1 MAATILLLDN
11 DLRLLTH
18 LSERLTYLGY
28 DVTTASRVHDAVLKG
43 IVVTPHLFVCD
54 VMMPELN
61 GWEFKR
67 LLAQIP
73 SLATVP
79 ILFLSTHD
87 TLPAEL
93 YDPTVGLVEV
103 LKKPYSGESLVTA
116 VAGLL
121 ARQAGRVRLMA
132 QPLTGSLALDGA
144 SQVELCHVLALRAI
158 DGVVRLSWP
167 AGTAEWTWSRGR
179 LIDAASANESGEEA
193 FHAPMTAPASSL
205 AVVVDPPPPVPP
217 RPTITKPLAILI
229 AETLRRHVQG
239 EDDSP
244 RSGVGTARRMETDA
258 EFLERLAATG
268 LIRRT
273 TPAASGR

>member
-1 MAATILLLDN
+1 VAAKILLLDN

-43 IVVTPHLFVCD
+43 IVVTPDLFVCD

-79 ILFLSTHD
+79 ILFLSTHNI
-87 TLPAEL
+87 LPAEL

-103 LKKPYSGESLVTA
+103 LKKPYAGEALVAA
-116 VAGLL
+116 VASLL
-121 ARQAGRVRLMA
+121 ARQAGRVRLMT

-144 SQVELCHVLALRAI
+144 SQIELCHVLVLRAT
-158 DGVVRLSWP
+158 DSVVRLSWP
-167 AGTAEWTWSRGR
+167 GGTAEWTWSRAR
-179 LIDAASANESGEEA
+179 LIDAATADESGEEA
-193 FHAPMTAPASSL
+193 FYAAMTAPPSSL
-205 AVVVDPPPPVPP
+205 AVVVEPPPPVPP
-217 RPTITKPLAILI
+217 RPTITKPLATLI
-229 AETLRRHVQG
+229 AEALRRRAQG
-239 EDDSP
+239 EDDP
-244 RSGVGTARRMETDA
+244 TRAGAGTARRLETDA

-268 LIRRT
+268 LIRRI
-273 TPAASGR
+273 TPVASGR

>member
-1 MAATILLLDN
+1 VAAKILLLDN

-43 IVVTPHLFVCD
+43 IVVTPDLFVCD

-79 ILFLSTHD
+79 ILFLSTHNI
-87 TLPAEL
+87 LPAEL

-103 LKKPYSGESLVTA
+103 LKKPYAGEALVAA
-116 VAGLL
+116 VASLL
-121 ARQAGRVRLMA
+121 ARQAGRVRLMT

-144 SQVELCHVLALRAI
+144 SQIELCHVLVLRAT

-167 AGTAEWTWSRGR
+167 AGTAAWTWSRAR
-179 LIDAASANESGEEA
+179 LIDAATADESGEEA
-193 FHAPMTAPASSL
+193 FYAAMTAPASSL
-205 AVVVDPPPPVPP
+205 AVVVEPPPPVPP
-217 RPTITKPLAILI
+217 RPTITKPLATLI
-229 AETLRRHVQG
+229 AEALRRRAQG
-239 EDDSP
+239 EDDPP
-244 RSGVGTARRMETDA
+244 RAGAGTARRLETDA

-268 LIRRT
+268 LIRRI